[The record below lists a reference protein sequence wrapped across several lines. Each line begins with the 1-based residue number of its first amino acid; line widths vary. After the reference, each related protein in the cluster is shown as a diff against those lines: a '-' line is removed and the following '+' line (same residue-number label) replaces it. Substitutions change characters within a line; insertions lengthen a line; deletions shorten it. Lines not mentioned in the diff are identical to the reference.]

1 MMAAARTSSCSPQ
14 ASVPMSSK
22 AFDANPSGGQDL
34 LDISGLG
41 ITAAPSAASV
51 VIADAVTNV
60 LITIGG
66 DTVTLVNVPAVNRQ
80 TSCRLNLWQAASAIR
95 VGLTLRCVL

>member
-1 MMAAARTSSCSPQ
+1 MTSSCSPQ
-14 ASVPMSSK
+14 ASVPLPST

-41 ITAAPSAASV
+41 ITAATLAASV
-51 VIADAVTNV
+51 VIADAGTNV

-66 DTVTLVNVPAVNRQ
+66 DTITLVNVPA
-80 TSCRLNLWQAASAIR
+80 LNAVTPADFLLA
-95 VGLTLRCVL
+95 